1 MTYTDSHVE
10 GSDMSYGQ
18 PDEMVDTVGDYA
30 REVAEV
36 MQVEPE
42 PEEEELHGY
51 RVVDRIDGTFYMTV
65 FAPDPSLAFER
76 ATKAMKDWYFDTQ
89 IDILF

>member
-1 MTYTDSHVE
+1 MGYMEPGDDADRS
-10 GSDMSYGQ
+10 
-18 PDEMVDTVGDYA
+18 DYA

-42 PEEEELHGY
+42 PEALEPHAY
-51 RVVDRIDGTFYMTV
+51 RVVDRMTGELYMTV
-65 FAPDPSLAFER
+65 LAPDPSLAFER
-76 ATKAMKDWYFDTQ
+76 ALDAMRTWYFDAKAGD